1 MHYAG
6 EQAVMDNPLDSID
19 RFLQA
24 HSIKEPVFE
33 DKLTV
38 TAATLPPAGGSAKI
52 VLLKPTASA

>member
-1 MHYAG
+1 
-6 EQAVMDNPLDSID
+6 MDNPLDSID

-52 VLLKPTASA
+52 VLLKPIASA